1 MNENISNSNVSQ
13 SIIEQQRNLIEFEP
27 FEFKLPDDV
36 TKNNKPSHT
45 AKTNFECMLEQEQR
59 LLINHTPNN
68 ITDESLLQNVLRRQ
82 SLFKLKE
89 KINGK
94 VSKQINEIEQ
104 RKLSPYR
111 FSNSPLKNRKSKDCS
126 KSSIGS
132 VGGSVSKSKHVS
144 PIRVP
149 SIFCKKILAETPQD
163 SYVVKSS
170 KSRPNTAEKLSKTI
184 AGSGTSKE
192 PKLPNDSNSSPLLVR
207 AANQFYKKLN
217 RNRSIKR
224 LNVTMSSNVSQ
235 TPSLASISEYDY
247 AAPVLKP
254 IDLNK
259 LEGASNSPMSK
270 QLLNVNEWKC
280 SSESINL

>member
-1 MNENISNSNVSQ
+1 M
-13 SIIEQQRNLIEFEP
+13 IEQQKNQIEFEP

-36 TKNNKPSHT
+36 SKNNKPSNST
-45 AKTNFECMLEQEQR
+45 STKSNFECMLEQEQK
-59 LLINHTPNN
+59 LLINHAATNLA
-68 ITDESLLQNVLRRQ
+68 DESLLQNVLRRQ

-132 VGGSVSKSKHVS
+132 SACNGSKSKHVS

-149 SIFCKKILAETPQD
+149 SIFCKKMLAETPQD
-163 SYVVKSS
+163 SYTVKTS
-170 KSRPNTAEKLSKTI
+170 KSRTNTAEKLSKTI
-184 AGSGTSKE
+184 AGSTTSKD
-192 PKLPNDSNSSPLLVR
+192 PKIPNDSNSSPLLVR

-235 TPSLASISEYDY
+235 TPTLASISENEY
-247 AAPVLKP
+247 ATPVLKP
-254 IDLNK
+254 IDINK
-259 LEGASNSPMSK
+259 LESATNSPMGK

>member
-1 MNENISNSNVSQ
+1 M
-13 SIIEQQRNLIEFEP
+13 IEQQQNQIEFEP
-27 FEFKLPDDV
+27 FEFKLPENVD
-36 TKNNKPSHT
+36 KANKPSQNS
-45 AKTNFECMLEQEQR
+45 KSNFECMLEHEQK
-59 LLINHTPNN
+59 LFINHAANSN
-68 ITDESLLQNVLRRQ
+68 IADESLLQNVLRRQ

-126 KSSIGS
+126 KSSIVSASGS
-132 VGGSVSKSKHVS
+132 GSKSKHVS

-149 SIFCKKILAETPQD
+149 SIFCKKILAETPQE
-163 SYVVKSS
+163 SYIVKTS
-170 KSRPNTAEKLSKTI
+170 KSRPNTMDKLSKTI

-192 PKLPNDSNSSPLLVR
+192 PKLPKDSNSSPLLVR

-235 TPSLASISEYDY
+235 TPTLASISENDY
-247 AAPVLKP
+247 AATPLKSV
-254 IDLNK
+254 DLNK
-259 LEGASNSPMSK
+259 FDSVTNSPMSK